1 MTNKHMK
8 KCSTLLIIREMQNK
22 TTVTYHFI
30 STRVAIIKETNK
42 PTEDIN
48 TFWPECGEIEILVHC
63 WWKYK
68 IVHPF

>member
-1 MTNKHMK
+1 
-8 KCSTLLIIREMQNK
+8 MQNK